1 MSTVWIIDDHA
12 AFRKTLARILEGA
25 ALSVETRQFA
35 SCEDALNVSEEE
47 TAPTLLLL
55 DIQLRGMSGLEG
67 IPLFKMRWPGASIV
81 VLTVFEDD
89 DKLFNAICAGANGY
103 LLKTQ
108 AANEISAAAQTAL
121 SGGVPMT
128 PRIAHR
134 VLEMFARLAP
144 KKKTD
149 YGLSPREIEV
159 LECVVEGL
167 LKKQIAERLQLSAHT
182 VDAYLRR
189 VYEKLHVNSR
199 SSAISKALKENLI

>member
-1 MSTVWIIDDHA
+1 MNTVWIIDDHS
-12 AFRKTLARILEGA
+12 AFRKTLARILGGMEVA
-25 ALSVETRQFA
+25 VKTRQFV
-35 SCEDALNVSEEE
+35 SCEEALEVMAVE
-47 TAPTLLLL
+47 TPPHLLLL

-67 IPLFKMRWPGASIV
+67 IPLFKAKAANTSIV

-89 DKLFNAICAGANGY
+89 DKLFRAICAGANGY

-108 AANEISAAAQTAL
+108 GANEILGAVEAAL
-121 SGGVPMT
+121 HGGAPMT
-128 PRIAHR
+128 PRIARR
-134 VLEMFARLAP
+134 VLEMFARFAP
-144 KKKTD
+144 KKNSD

-159 LECVVEGL
+159 LQCVVEGL

-199 SSAISKALKENLI
+199 SGAISKALRENLI

>member
-1 MSTVWIIDDHA
+1 MNKVWIIDDHA
-12 AFRKTLARILEGA
+12 AFRKTLAQILTGA
-25 ALSVETRQFA
+25 ELPLETKQFA
-35 SCEDALNVSEEE
+35 SCEEALKVPNSEIV
-47 TAPTLLLL
+47 PNLLLL

-67 IPLFKMRWPGASIV
+67 IPLFKSRWPGTTIV

-103 LLKTQ
+103 ILKTQ
-108 AANEISAAAQTAL
+108 AAHEISAAVHTAL

-128 PRIAHR
+128 PRLAHR

-159 LECVVEGL
+159 LQCVVEGL